1 MKFFS
6 TLAAS
11 TLGTLIALGIAV
23 LFFFMFI
30 FALAASS
37 EDVPRVREG
46 TLLVAELSGGMP
58 ELVSGDPFAQLLANE
73 PSLDL
78 RSAKRAFEKAAVDD
92 RITGLWLRV
101 RSSSIPWAAT
111 QELRASIAEFK
122 STGKP
127 VYASSDDFMT
137 MEGEYFLLSVA
148 DSVFAAP
155 GGLFEFNGFAIVAT
169 FYKGLLDKLGIE
181 PQIVRSGKFKSAV
194 EPFQRSSMS
203 EENRQQLNDLL
214 VAQEGVYL
222 QTISEARGLS
232 VEELRER
239 ASNDAILRVDEAVD
253 MGLVDE
259 LIYNDQVIA
268 RWKERLAVEPDG
280 KLKTISLARYAKV
293 PASSAGLKEGKAGK
307 IAIVYAV
314 GTIVGGASDEET
326 PFSAGVIGSE
336 TFAKAIKEARESDD
350 VKAVVLRID
359 SPGGFAPAA
368 DAMLREVELTA
379 AKKPVVVSMANVA
392 ASGGYWMAMAADT
405 IVAEPLTL
413 TGSIGA
419 FSLFFNTSAFFD
431 DKLGITF
438 DRVRTSP
445 YADMLSGVRAL
456 SEAETR
462 LLQDLTDET
471 YTRFIDI
478 VAENR
483 EMTTEDVQ
491 ELAQGRVW
499 MGIQAKD
506 VGLVDVLGGLG
517 DATEIAA
524 DLAGLEPGSY
534 STRSLPRPK
543 TFLERMTRSLEAEAV
558 SAWTHVTTS
567 AAERAMREQMKALE
581 EALRDHAT
589 VQARM
594 AFDIRID

>member
-1 MKFFS
+1 M
-6 TLAAS
+6 
-11 TLGTLIALGIAV
+11 
-23 LFFFMFI
+23 
-30 FALAASS
+30 
-37 EDVPRVREG
+37 
-46 TLLVAELSGGMP
+46 
-58 ELVSGDPFAQLLANE
+58 
-73 PSLDL
+73 
-78 RSAKRAFEKAAVDD
+78 
-92 RITGLWLRV
+92 
-101 RSSSIPWAAT
+101 
-111 QELRASIAEFK
+111 
-122 STGKP
+122 
-127 VYASSDDFMT
+127 
-137 MEGEYFLLSVA
+137 
-148 DSVFAAP
+148 
-155 GGLFEFNGFAIVAT
+155 
-169 FYKGLLDKLGIE
+169 
-181 PQIVRSGKFKSAV
+181 
-194 EPFQRSSMS
+194 
-203 EENRQQLNDLL
+203 
-214 VAQEGVYL
+214 
-222 QTISEARGLS
+222 
-232 VEELRER
+232 
-239 ASNDAILRVDEAVD
+239 
-253 MGLVDE
+253 
-259 LIYNDQVIA
+259 
-268 RWKERLAVEPDG
+268 
-280 KLKTISLARYAKV
+280 
-293 PASSAGLKEGKAGK
+293 
-307 IAIVYAV
+307 YAV

-350 VKAVVLRID
+350 VKAVVVRID

-379 AKKPVVVSMANVA
+379 AEKPVVVSMANVA

-419 FSLFFNTSAFFD
+419 FSLFFNTGAFFD

-471 YTRFIDI
+471 YARFLDI

-483 EMTTEDVQ
+483 GMTTDDVQ

-534 STRSLPRPK
+534 TTRSLPRPK

-558 SAWTHVTTS
+558 SAWTNVTTS

-594 AFDIRID
+594 AYDIRID